1 MEISGVSI
9 AASQAAASNT
19 PDAVSNQMLK
29 KSLDIQQQNAAQL
42 IESVPDPDSKLGHN
56 VDVKA

>member
-9 AASQAAASNT
+9 AASQNASNT
-19 PDAVSNQMLK
+19 PDAVSNELLK
-29 KSLDIQQQNAAQL
+29 KTLDIQQQSAAQL

-56 VDVKA
+56 VDVKV

>member
-9 AASQAAASNT
+9 AASQNASNT
-19 PDAVSNQMLK
+19 PDAVSNELLK
-29 KSLDIQQQNAAQL
+29 KTLDIQQQSAAQL